1 MVAVYAKTDLIQDLI
16 RYVETT
22 QSHLGG
28 CPSAVVASRGD
39 SVVLERYSSGVSA
52 RLGEV
57 GADTYPAGASSPSPD
72 SADDAAAFRVNGTL
86 GYPGTPAG
94 LSFGQAGF
102 APAG

>member
-52 RLGEV
+52 
-57 GADTYPAGASSPSPD
+57 SPSTSVIDGIPL
-72 SADDAAAFRVNGTL
+72 F
-86 GYPGTPAG
+86 
-94 LSFGQAGF
+94 
-102 APAG
+102 